1 MANRIA
7 GVAFVAIDGNS
18 YALAGAGSYQVSG
31 SSREVLNGQ
40 DGFHGFSEVPR
51 PGMISWSFRDGAE
64 VSITALNEMAD
75 ATVTLELANGKI
87 IIARNAVRIGEP
99 LKVNSEDGTGDIEFY
114 SPEVT
119 EN

>member
-1 MANRIA
+1 MANRLA
-7 GVAFVAIDGNS
+7 GVAFVAIDGVT
-18 YALAGAGSYQVSG
+18 YQLAGAGTYQVSG
-31 SSREVLNGQ
+31 SSREALNGQ

-51 PGMISWSFRDGAE
+51 PGVISWSFRDGNN
-64 VSITALNEMAD
+64 VSVSALNEMSD

-99 LKVNSEDGTGDIEFY
+99 LKVNSEDATGDVEFY